1 MASGHE
7 VARERD
13 WAGNI
18 DGDFDADAA
27 MEAELAALVRT
38 SEAHAPEQ
46 GSPLPREE
54 TETRSRCRHRVDFA
68 LVRSYFVS
76 SPSSRVL
83 PLFHSNTLSPKP
95 QTKDR
100 KFRGQRR
107 S

>member
-76 SPSSRVL
+76 SPSSSL
-83 PLFHSNTLSPKP
+83 PVAFLSSI
-95 QTKDR
+95 QTP
-100 KFRGQRR
+100 
-107 S
+107 